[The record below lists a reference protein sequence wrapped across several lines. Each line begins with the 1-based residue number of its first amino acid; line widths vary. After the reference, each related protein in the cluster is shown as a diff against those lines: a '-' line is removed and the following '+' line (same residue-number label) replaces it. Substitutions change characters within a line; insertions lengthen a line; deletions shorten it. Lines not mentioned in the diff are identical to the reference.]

1 MNLSLSNMLGGGSLT
16 LDPDARA
23 YIAAVETA
31 GGTVSATQRTA
42 VSDFYRA
49 GKSAGWYSSIKR
61 LYLPI
66 WAAAAP
72 NAIDMIG
79 LTSGTFNGTV
89 THSAGYVQGDGST
102 GYFDPGAGS
111 EPNTLGLS
119 NASATLFMVVSNNSD
134 ASAAQIGSMT
144 STISANNRFQ
154 INIFGSRQF
163 FACPTNTSGPSPT
176 VIETPD
182 SITNGVFIGSVT
194 ATNARYL
201 HRRTTADTLVISNT
215 ATDIVTLSTHR
226 PFILARNN
234 TGTPDIFCTNARI
247 AVAGWGLAIAQADA
261 SNYSLALKN
270 LYEATTG
277 LTLP

>member
-66 WAAAAP
+66 WASAAP

-89 THSAGYVQGDGST
+89 THAAGYVQGDGTT
-102 GYFDPGAGS
+102 GYF
-111 EPNTLGLS
+111 N
-119 NASATLFMVVSNNSD
+119 
-134 ASAAQIGSMT
+134 
-144 STISANNRFQ
+144 
-154 INIFGSRQF
+154 
-163 FACPTNTSGPSPT
+163 
-176 VIETPD
+176 
-182 SITNGVFIGSVT
+182 NGVFCDFVHSSVNGLIFRWSGTGVGQVNVNSARQGILT
-194 ATNARYL
+194 ASREGGDRRLAI
-201 HRRTTADTLVISNT
+201 RTTASRTLLANT
-215 ATDIVTLSTHR
+215 AGADNGSIPNNNV
-226 PFILARNN
+226 FFLAVNN
-234 TGTPDIFCTNARI
+234 TSVSGATNPNNYNDGQA
-247 AVAGWGLAIAQADA
+247 AFYSLGLGLTDAQDTA
-261 SNYSLALKN
+261 YTLALKT
-270 LYEATTG
+270 LWESTTG

>member
-89 THSAGYVQGDGST
+89 THSAGYVEGDGTT
-102 GYFDPGAGS
+102 GYFNTGATPAS
-111 EPNTLGLS
+111 IGLS
-119 NASATLFMVVSNNSD
+119 GSSAHFC
-134 ASAAQIGSMT
+134 
-144 STISANNRFQ
+144 
-154 INIFGSRQF
+154 FGSLTDF
-163 FACPTNTSGPSPT
+163 TNVFPKGGIGGNGSGPSAASDF
-176 VIETPD
+176 VH
-182 SITNGVFIGSVT
+182 SSVNGLIFRWSGTGVGQVNVNSARQGILT
-194 ATNARYL
+194 ASREGGDRRLAI
-201 HRRTTADTLVISNT
+201 RTTASRTLLANT
-215 ATDIVTLSTHR
+215 AGADNGSIPNNNV
-226 PFILARNN
+226 FFLAVNN
-234 TGTPDIFCTNARI
+234 TSVSGATNPNNYNDGQA
-247 AVAGWGLAIAQADA
+247 AFYSLGLGLTDAQDTA
-261 SNYSLALKN
+261 YTLALKT
-270 LYEATTG
+270 LWESTTG

>member
-89 THSAGYVQGDGST
+89 THSAGYVEGDGTT
-102 GYFDPGAGS
+102 GYFDLTTSPSLLGLTTSSGS
-111 EPNTLGLS
+111 LFSLMTNSPNTNGSGCIGIFENINTSCLVGAATQSSIRADYTNSTSGQGRINGGTSTDGILLYSRTIGDRSIYKRNTSSFSTIVSVTGGDFGSVPTANLIAMAVDFTTNKWLNTARFGAWGVSLGL
-119 NASATLFMVVSNNSD
+119 D
-134 ASAAQIGSMT
+134 
-144 STISANNRFQ
+144 
-154 INIFGSRQF
+154 
-163 FACPTNTSGPSPT
+163 SG
-176 VIETPD
+176 
-182 SITNGVFIGSVT
+182 
-194 ATNARYL
+194 
-201 HRRTTADTLVISNT
+201 
-215 ATDIVTLSTHR
+215 
-226 PFILARNN
+226 
-234 TGTPDIFCTNARI
+234 
-247 AVAGWGLAIAQADA
+247 
-261 SNYSLALKN
+261 YSESFTLALKN
-270 LYEATTG
+270 LWETCTS
-277 LTLP
+277 LSLP

>member
-66 WAAAAP
+66 WASAAP

-79 LTSGTFNGTV
+79 LTSGTFIGTV
-89 THSAGYVQGDGST
+89 THAAGYAQGDGTTGST
-102 GYFDPGAGS
+102 
-111 EPNTLGLS
+111 
-119 NASATLFMVVSNNSD
+119 
-134 ASAAQIGSMT
+134 
-144 STISANNRFQ
+144 R
-154 INIFGSRQF
+154 
-163 FACPTNTSGPSPT
+163 
-176 VIETPD
+176 
-182 SITNGVFIGSVT
+182 
-194 ATNARYL
+194 
-201 HRRTTADTLVISNT
+201 
-215 ATDIVTLSTHR
+215 
-226 PFILARNN
+226 
-234 TGTPDIFCTNARI
+234 
-247 AVAGWGLAIAQADA
+247 
-261 SNYSLALKN
+261 LALKT
-270 LYEATTG
+270 LWETCTG